1 MKGQSLGSSLPQT
14 VAGLLQPQA
23 VMALCDS
30 LAGPLLA
37 QPVPQDPTALAGG
50 SERYAVARGVAVVP
64 VRGILSANSGFA
76 DWFGWATYHG
86 LADTCTQIGA
96 AEDVAAVVLELD
108 SPGGYVTGIQAA
120 AEAIASLAALK
131 PVTALINPLAASAAY
146 WLACQASEVV
156 MTPGASAGS
165 IGTALMTG
173 SYVQPGGNGMQVVE
187 MASSHARAKRPDAA
201 TEAGRAELQRSLDT
215 AEAEFLAAV
224 ASGRG
229 ISVADLLTAL
239 SVTEDPRDGGA
250 VFGPADAVA
259 RGLADRIETRAACYD
274 RIFAAHAP
282 QVRTASRA
290 SMGGGYAARAAAAQA
305 LASL

>member
-1 MKGQSLGSSLPQT
+1 MKNT
-14 VAGLLQPQA
+14 VAGLLQPQS

-37 QPVPQDPTALAGG
+37 QPVPQDPAALAGG
-50 SERYAVARGVAVVP
+50 AERYAVARGVAVVP

-86 LADTCTQIGA
+86 LADTCAQIGA

-120 AEAIASLAALK
+120 AEAIATLATLK

-146 WLACQASEVV
+146 WLACQATEVV

-187 MASSHARAKRPDAA
+187 MASSHARAKRPDA
-201 TEAGRAELQRSLDT
+201 TSEAGRAELQRSLDV
-215 AEAEFLAAV
+215 AEAEFHAAV

-229 ISVADLLTAL
+229 IPVADLLTAL

-250 VFGPADAVA
+250 VFGPAEAVA

-282 QVRTASRA
+282 QVRTPSRTASRA